1 MGGGEFVRWT
11 DFGLQAQRSLC
22 LWRVAHIVLH
32 PERRLVYKEILSDTS
47 SLHLLP
53 QQILRALSAS
63 LSTKLFTANLIAKN
77 GQIILIRSVQVI
89 LSQLTHSNV
98 MK

>member
-1 MGGGEFVRWT
+1 M
-11 DFGLQAQRSLC
+11 
-22 LWRVAHIVLH
+22 
-32 PERRLVYKEILSDTS
+32 
-47 SLHLLP
+47 HLLP

-77 GQIILIRSVQVI
+77 GQMILIRSVQVI
-89 LSQLTHSNV
+89 LSQLTHSNM

>member
-1 MGGGEFVRWT
+1 MNPTVALQGHANGSHSNVR
-11 DFGLQAQRSLC
+11 ASC
-22 LWRVAHIVLH
+22 
-32 PERRLVYKEILSDTS
+32 KEILSDTS

-77 GQIILIRSVQVI
+77 GQMILIRSVQVI
-89 LSQLTHSNV
+89 LSQLTHSNM

>member
-1 MGGGEFVRWT
+1 MNPTVALQGHANGSHSNVR
-11 DFGLQAQRSLC
+11 ASC
-22 LWRVAHIVLH
+22 
-32 PERRLVYKEILSDTS
+32 KEILSDTS

-63 LSTKLFTANLIAKN
+63 LSTKLFTANLIVKN
-77 GQIILIRSVQVI
+77 GQMILIRSVQVI
-89 LSQLTHSNV
+89 LSQLTHSNM

>member
-1 MGGGEFVRWT
+1 VNPTVALQGHANGSHSNVR
-11 DFGLQAQRSLC
+11 ASC
-22 LWRVAHIVLH
+22 
-32 PERRLVYKEILSDTS
+32 KEILSDTS

-89 LSQLTHSNV
+89 LSQLTHSNM

>member
-22 LWRVAHIVLH
+22 LWRVAHIVLP

-77 GQIILIRSVQVI
+77 GQMILIRSVQVI
-89 LSQLTHSNV
+89 LSQLTHSNM

>member
-1 MGGGEFVRWT
+1 VNPTVALQGHANGSHSNVR
-11 DFGLQAQRSLC
+11 ASC
-22 LWRVAHIVLH
+22 
-32 PERRLVYKEILSDTS
+32 KEILSDTS

-77 GQIILIRSVQVI
+77 GQMILIRSVQVI

>member
-1 MGGGEFVRWT
+1 VNPTVALQGHANGSHSNVR
-11 DFGLQAQRSLC
+11 ASC
-22 LWRVAHIVLH
+22 
-32 PERRLVYKEILSDTS
+32 KEILSDTS

-77 GQIILIRSVQVI
+77 GQMILIRSVQVI
-89 LSQLTHSNV
+89 LSQLTHSNM

>member
-1 MGGGEFVRWT
+1 MNPTVALQGHANGSHSNVR
-11 DFGLQAQRSLC
+11 ASC
-22 LWRVAHIVLH
+22 
-32 PERRLVYKEILSDTS
+32 KEILSDTS

-53 QQILRALSAS
+53 QQILRALSTS

-77 GQIILIRSVQVI
+77 GQMILIRSVQVI
-89 LSQLTHSNV
+89 LSQLTHSNM

>member
-1 MGGGEFVRWT
+1 MNPTVALQGHANGSHSNVR
-11 DFGLQAQRSLC
+11 ASC
-22 LWRVAHIVLH
+22 
-32 PERRLVYKEILSDTS
+32 KEILSDTS

-89 LSQLTHSNV
+89 LSQLTHSNM